1 MQQSDLRDQ
10 VENVIYMLDQGTR
23 EKITRDY
30 YINCPNWDEG
40 AISMDELI
48 DAICEDSVRDLI
60 LDYGMGKQVANM
72 FAHIDAEYVIKA
84 GEPDNPFLE
93 NVAWLV
99 DLMYTT
105 SWFYPEW
112 ADMPLVEN
120 GVTLYGLYSY
130 LEQLCFDHD
139 FDLDVLTYLAECVTR
154 DQVPII
160 AKACHGDAQAEKQVI
175 AMIKA

>member
-23 EKITRDY
+23 EQISRDY
-30 YINCPNWDEG
+30 RINCPNWSEG
-40 AISMDELI
+40 AIDMEELI
-48 DAICEDSVRDLI
+48 DAICEGSVRDLI
-60 LDYGMGKQVANM
+60 LDYGMSKQVANM
-72 FAHIDAEYVIKA
+72 FAHIDADYVIKA
-84 GEPDNPFLE
+84 GEPDNTSLE

-99 DLMYTT
+99 NLMYTT

-112 ADMPLVEN
+112 ADMPLKEN
-120 GVTLYGLYSY
+120 GVTLYDLYSY
-130 LEQLCFDHD
+130 LERLSFDHD
-139 FDLDVLTYLAECVTR
+139 FDLDVLAYLAELVTR